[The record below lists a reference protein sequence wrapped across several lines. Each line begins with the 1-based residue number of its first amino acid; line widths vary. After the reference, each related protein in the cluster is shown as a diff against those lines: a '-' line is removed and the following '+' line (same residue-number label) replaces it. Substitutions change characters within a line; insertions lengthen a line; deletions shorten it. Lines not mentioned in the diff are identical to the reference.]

1 MNYTSSKSPN
11 KLVQLKL
18 PTDIKDRLDEI
29 FAKDGTTT
37 PQALKM
43 IATQIANHGYSPFTT
58 IQYEQYTEPVSDELK
73 SILREDELK
82 IIGYLPDDTDIF
94 NDEQS
99 LKQAFE
105 DKLK

>member
-1 MNYTSSKSPN
+1 MNSTSSKSPN

-58 IQYEQYTEPVSDELK
+58 IQYEQYTKPVSDELK

-82 IIGYLPDDTDIF
+82 IIGYLPDDTDVF

>member
-1 MNYTSSKSPN
+1 MNSTSSKSPN

-58 IQYEQYTEPVSDELK
+58 IQYEQYTEPVSNELK

-82 IIGYLPDDTDIF
+82 IIGYLPDDTDVF